1 MLAPHRQGVSA
12 ASNISRFRE
21 RGYCAEA
28 ENESY

>member
-1 MLAPHRQGVSA
+1 MLAPHRQGVSE

-21 RGYCAEA
+21 RGYGAGT